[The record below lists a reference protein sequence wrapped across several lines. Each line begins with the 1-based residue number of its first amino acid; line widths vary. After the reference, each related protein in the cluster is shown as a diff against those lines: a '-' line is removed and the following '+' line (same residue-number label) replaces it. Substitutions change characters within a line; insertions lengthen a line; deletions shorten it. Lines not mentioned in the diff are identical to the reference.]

1 MVDAAN
7 AQARLRDL
15 PARRASAAVLHAA
28 QSSAET
34 EELEGSARTGG
45 DEVSSI
51 LEKLGIEDADV
62 DGSTSTYPEG
72 AAILRVALPL
82 G

>member
-1 MVDAAN
+1 MDAAN

-28 QSSAET
+28 ESSAET
-34 EELEGSARTGG
+34 VKLEGSASTGG

-51 LEKLGIEDADV
+51 LEKLGIEDADA
-62 DGSTSTYPEG
+62 DGSTS
-72 AAILRVALPL
+72 IS
-82 G
+82 